1 MDADFEFDFE
11 KTLEAQQPSTA
22 GDASGAVNIGPGG
35 RAEAKPRN
43 YRQVIKKKLP
53 LHVIYNSLLNK
64 IAYSTHTNSLHLLF
78 LSLNRQYAPIGSEVS
93 V

>member
-35 RAEAKPRN
+35 RAEQKPRN
-43 YRQVIKKKLP
+43 YRQVSK
-53 LHVIYNSLLNK
+53 
-64 IAYSTHTNSLHLLF
+64 TH
-78 LSLNRQYAPIGSEVS
+78 
-93 V
+93 